1 MSTKKKRRGFV
12 IIGILLFLIVVLPLI
27 MAGLSFIGRIDPD
40 SVMPDSFYLYAS
52 VPDPARLAGR
62 ILRHEAL
69 PDIMELAEL
78 APLMASFDQVQRSG
92 LTDNALV
99 RFVSRGMLKAA
110 LLPDDKLLAVW
121 DAGIVSPLLRFLP
134 ALAPF
139 ITVPSLYYVQ
149 AGRNSRF
156 EYRLDDGTVFF
167 IAPYKNVLVISNNS
181 PLFQSVL
188 DGTSRTGDTIGANA
202 KTFHS
207 KDHDAAFLLSQEVLV
222 SSLSSGDAQALSA
235 LSMLNFT
242 GSVEVSLSVL
252 PKQIKLRIVTPL
264 GTDNHSLQTLIGR
277 NSRSA
282 PLLASIPSNA
292 QYLTLL
298 SAGSLAE
305 LLNGASAIGGQ
316 EFSTNINRADSGART
331 LFRMSLDELLF
342 SWTGTQFAV
351 FGIEGRPNPV
361 FAIEISD
368 EAKRKE
374 VFDRTFSSIFV
385 TEDIRLNLDG
395 NRIPQIRLPA
405 FLNSLLSLLGV
416 EIPSPYYVVQN
427 NYVLLSESPEALL
440 SAVHSI
446 RRNEVLPREALW
458 RTLAESNSGPSS
470 FTLFYSLDRSLPF
483 FLRGNSEVTAILRL
497 YRQGL
502 AQLVFENNL
511 LTVSFSAIPGEGRGI
526 RSAPGFPLDLA
537 GGGTE
542 RAANRLYSIGSG
554 RGARNTRLLSS
565 RGRDVLAINPADRS
579 IRELS
584 GFASPGT
591 GLYAIPQAG
600 GEGEAWVV
608 DTQGNVSLVNRDLEN
623 LSGFPINTGIRLSAQ
638 PKAWGGKVYLSAED
652 GAVYTIDSKAS
663 ISQWAEFSAPL
674 RSAPEFLNFA
684 NRTYVAVYPKDIMF
698 QEIFLLD
705 EGASA
710 TPQWSFEISGNA
722 YGSPLLFSARHGG
735 RQEQLFA
742 AFITQRG
749 ELTVHSNNGDLL
761 PGFPLSLDGVFY
773 LQPVFDGQN
782 LWIIEAAGVL
792 YRINLNGE
800 IFSQRIP
807 RFTAREDGYIAVV
820 DGEVFFSGEGNA
832 LHGYTHDF
840 HSLAGFPLPIW
851 GRPIIADIDGDGKR
865 EIAGISLDNKL
876 HVWQFR

>member
-1 MSTKKKRRGFV
+1 MNTKKKRRVF
-12 IIGILLFLIVVLPLI
+12 IIVGILLFLLVGLPLI
-27 MAGLSFIGRIDPD
+27 MVGLSFIGRISPD

-78 APLMASFDQVQRSG
+78 APLMESLDQVQRSG
-92 LTDNALV
+92 ITDNTFA
-99 RFVSRGMLKAA
+99 RFISRGTLKAA
-110 LLPDDKLLAVW
+110 FLPNDRLLVVW
-121 DAGIVSPLLRFLP
+121 DAGVVSPLLRFLP

-139 ITVPSLYYVQ
+139 ITVPGLYYVQ

-167 IAPYKNVLVISNNS
+167 IALYKNVLVISNNS

-188 DGTSRTGDTIGANA
+188 DGTSRAGDTIGANV

-207 KDHDAAFLLSQEVLV
+207 KDHDAAFLLSQEVLINA
-222 SSLSSGDAQALSA
+222 LSSGEAEVLSA
-235 LSMLNFT
+235 LAMINFP
-242 GSVEVSLSVL
+242 GPVEVSLSIL
-252 PKQIKLRIVTPL
+252 PKQVKLRIVTPL
-264 GTDNHSLQTLIGR
+264 GTDNNSLQSIIGR

-282 PLLASIPSNA
+282 PLLAAIPSNA

-305 LLNGASAIGGQ
+305 LLNGASTIAGQ
-316 EFSTNINRADSGART
+316 EFSSTINRADSGART

-351 FGIEGRPNPV
+351 FGLEGRPNPV

-416 EIPSPYYVVQN
+416 DIPSPYYVVQN
-427 NYVLLSESPEALL
+427 NYVLLSESPETLL

-446 RRNEVLPREALW
+446 RRNEVLPRETLW
-458 RTLAESNSGPSS
+458 RTLSENNPGPSS
-470 FTLFYSLDRSLPF
+470 FTLFYSLDRSMPF

-502 AQLVFENNL
+502 AQLVLENNL
-511 LTVSFSAIPGEGRGI
+511 LTVSFSAISGEGRGI
-526 RSAPGFPLDLA
+526 RNASGFPLDLS
-537 GGGTE
+537 GSGTE
-542 RAANRLYSIGSG
+542 RAANRLYSIGG
-554 RGARNTRLLSS
+554 RGARNTRLLFT
-565 RGRDVLAINPADRS
+565 RGRDVLALNPADRS
-579 IRELS
+579 IRELA
-584 GFASPGT
+584 GFTSPGT
-591 GLYAIPQAG
+591 ILYAVPQVG

-608 DTQGNVSLVNRDLEN
+608 DTQGHVSLVNRDLES
-623 LSGFPINTGIRLSAQ
+623 LSGFPMNTGIRLAAP
-638 PKAWGGKVYLSAED
+638 PKAWGGKVYLSSED
-652 GAVYTIDSKAS
+652 AAVYTIDSTGS
-663 ISQWAEFSAPL
+663 ISLWAEFSAPL
-674 RSAPEFLNFA
+674 RSAPEFFNFS
-684 NRTYVAVYPKDIMF
+684 NRTYVAVYPKDIIL
-698 QEIFLLD
+698 QQIFLFN
-705 EGASA
+705 EGASVV
-710 TPQWSFEISGNA
+710 PQWSFEIAGNA
-722 YGSPLLFSARHGG
+722 YGSPLLFSARLGG

-742 AFITQRG
+742 AFITQHG
-749 ELTVHSNNGDLL
+749 ELTVHASNAELL

-782 LWIIEAAGVL
+782 LWIIEASGVL
-792 YRINLNGE
+792 YRVNLNRE
-800 IFSQRIP
+800 IFSLRIP
-807 RFTAREDGYIAVV
+807 HFTVREDGYIAVF

-832 LHGYTHDF
+832 LHGYTSDF
-840 HSLAGFPLPIW
+840 HSLSGFPLPIW
-851 GRPIIADIDGDGKR
+851 GRPVITDIDGDGKR